1 MANPQAVEMVVTQ
14 GLNVLKSM
22 KGLWNFSNRNM
33 DKASDDYTRFFAN
46 FHSFDV
52 YTHMDS
58 EVDENEH
65 VQAFQQQVLTFDAPY
80 APLRV
85 KQPAEVNAKE
95 SKALYEAAVEAY
107 NKMVTDLGKADK
119 VVNPSFL

>member
-1 MANPQAVEMVVTQ
+1 MANSQAVEMVVTQ

-65 VQAFQQQVLTFDAPY
+65 VQAFQQRVLTFDAPY

-107 NKMVTDLGKADK
+107 NTMVTDLGKADK

>member
-58 EVDENEH
+58 EVDKNEH
-65 VQAFQQQVLTFDAPY
+65 VQAFQQ
-80 APLRV
+80 RV
-85 KQPAEVNAKE
+85 
-95 SKALYEAAVEAY
+95 
-107 NKMVTDLGKADK
+107 
-119 VVNPSFL
+119 

>member
-14 GLNVLKSM
+14 GLNVLKAM
-22 KGLWNFSNRNM
+22 NGLWNFSNRKM

-52 YTHMDS
+52 YTHMDP
-58 EVDENEH
+58 EVDENEK
-65 VQAFQQQVLTFDAPY
+65 VRAFQQSVSVFDAPY

-85 KQPAEVNAKE
+85 KQPAEVDSTQ

-107 NKMVTDLGKADK
+107 NEMVTDLGKSDK
-119 VVNPSFL
+119 VVNAKYL

>member
-22 KGLWNFSNRNM
+22 NGLWNFSNRKM

-52 YTHMDS
+52 YTHMDP

-65 VQAFQQQVLTFDAPY
+65 VQAFQQHILTFDAPY

-85 KQPAEVNAKE
+85 KQPAEVDVKE
-95 SKALYEAAVEAY
+95 SKELYEAAVDAY

-119 VVNPSFL
+119 VVNAKYL

>member
-14 GLNVLKSM
+14 GLNVLKAM
-22 KGLWNFSNRNM
+22 NGLWNFSNRKI

-52 YTHMDS
+52 YTHMDP
-58 EVDENEH
+58 EVDENEK
-65 VQAFQQQVLTFDAPY
+65 VRAFQQKVSTFDEPY

-85 KQPAEVNAKE
+85 KQPAEVDSTA

-107 NKMVTDLGKADK
+107 NEMVIDLGKADK
-119 VVNPSFL
+119 VVNAKYL